1 MFSFSR
7 IPIPLPKIFTSRTS
21 WLEQQQTSILSA
33 ALIITLANVLSSIS
47 GLIRQRLLISAFF
60 NTQSSQEAFEALL
73 VAFQIPDTMFQLI
86 VLGALSAAFIP
97 VFASLKRKN
106 QEQAFA
112 MSAIVINLLLLV
124 FIAVSV
130 VIAIFAEPITEWRT
144 GAAFTPN
151 QVIIAAQLT
160 RIMLVAQVFFA
171 ISNLLSAVLQSYQRF
186 ILPSIAPIL
195 YNVGI
200 VLGVYL
206 LEPMFG
212 IYSAG
217 IGVCLGAFLHM
228 IIQLP
233 LAVKLGFR
241 FRWSFSISYPGVK
254 ELFRLIP
261 PRVLTIGITE
271 IQNLSLGFFA
281 TSLGNLSFVVI
292 RLALTLMALPI
303 RLFGV
308 PISQASLP
316 FLSEQSEEKDRQ
328 RFGDLVLQSLHQ
340 IAFLAFPASVLLLI
354 LRIPI
359 VRLLFGTSNFPWST
373 TLMTGRAVAL
383 ISISIAAQAMVQ
395 LLIRSFHA
403 VKDTRTPLA
412 ITLGI
417 VVCYLLG
424 SAYVVFFTNLGVL
437 GIAAV
442 TSLTAF
448 LELALFLI
456 AFHYTI
462 GPIIKISFWLP
473 QIKMVAASFLMA
485 VFLYLPFRILD
496 EVVFNTTKT
505 VELIALTITTG
516 TIGMMVYIYFAA
528 LFEIKELQLITT
540 MFRSI
545 NNKWKSSISKTN
557 EFVVDTSMED
567 GSV

>member
-1 MFSFSR
+1 MFPFTR
-7 IPIPLPKIFTSRTS
+7 LPIPLPKIFASKTS

-33 ALIITLANVLSSIS
+33 AFIITLANVVSSIS

-97 VFASLKRKN
+97 VFSTLKRKD
-106 QEQAFA
+106 EKAAFG
-112 MSAIVINLLLLV
+112 MSAVVINLLLLV
-124 FIAVSV
+124 FITTSV
-130 VIAIFAEPITEWRT
+130 IVGIFAEPITLWRT
-144 GAAFTPN
+144 GDAFTAN
-151 QVIIAAQLT
+151 QVTIAANLT
-160 RIMLVAQVFFA
+160 RIMMIAQIFFA

-200 VLGVYL
+200 VSGVYFL
-206 LEPMFG
+206 SPMFG

-217 IGVCLGAFLHM
+217 IGVCIGAFMHM

-233 LAVKLGFR
+233 LAYKLGFR
-241 FRWSFSISYPGVK
+241 FGWSFNLRYPGVK
-254 ELFRLIP
+254 ELFTLIP

-316 FLSEQSEEKDRQ
+316 FLSEQTEEKDKQ
-328 RFGDLVLQSLHQ
+328 RFKDLILQSLNQ
-340 IAFLAFPASVLLLI
+340 IAFFAFPASVLLLI

-359 VRLLFGTSNFPWST
+359 VRLLFGTSNFPWAT

-395 LLIRSFHA
+395 LLIRGFHA
-403 VKDTRTPLA
+403 VKDTQTPLI
-412 ITLGI
+412 ITLTT
-417 VVCYLLG
+417 VVSYLIG
-424 SAYVVFFTNLGVL
+424 SSYVVFFTDFGVL

-442 TSLTAF
+442 TSVSAF
-448 LELALFLI
+448 IELGLFLL
-456 AFHYTI
+456 AFHSKVS
-462 GPIIKISFWLP
+462 KILSPAFWIP
-473 QIKMVAASFLMA
+473 QVKMVGASFLMA

-516 TIGMMVYIYFAA
+516 TIGMVVYTYFAA
-528 LFEIKELQLITT
+528 LFEIKELHLMTT
-540 MFRSI
+540 MLRSI
-545 NNKWKSSISKTN
+545 NKWKNGVVKTN

-567 GSV
+567 GNI